1 MVSITTQE
9 MEELKTAKLSLEY
22 PSLTARITDLIGK
35 PIEAGFNLLP
45 KNWNKKIGGIV
56 QSVLLKALE
65 FVIFFM
71 DDKSNKPP
79 QNFLH
84 KSLVAIS
91 GAVSGFLGFT
101 SVLVELPISTSV
113 ILRSIADIA
122 RSEGHDINLLEVRLS
137 CLGVLALGS
146 KSSKDDASENGYWV
160 LRSAL
165 AGAIKET
172 SKYFAE
178 KGATEVVAN
187 KAVPPIAKLIT
198 IIAERFQVKVTEQFA
213 AKAVP
218 VIGAV
223 SGGAINL
230 LFMQH
235 FQDMAKAHFVIV
247 RLEKKYGV
255 QKIKEE
261 YKKLV
266 I

>member
-113 ILRSIADIA
+113 T
-122 RSEGHDINLLEVRLS
+122 
-137 CLGVLALGS
+137 
-146 KSSKDDASENGYWV
+146 Y
-160 LRSAL
+160 
-165 AGAIKET
+165 
-172 SKYFAE
+172 
-178 KGATEVVAN
+178 
-187 KAVPPIAKLIT
+187 
-198 IIAERFQVKVTEQFA
+198 
-213 AKAVP
+213 
-218 VIGAV
+218 
-223 SGGAINL
+223 
-230 LFMQH
+230 
-235 FQDMAKAHFVIV
+235 
-247 RLEKKYGV
+247 
-255 QKIKEE
+255 
-261 YKKLV
+261 
-266 I
+266 